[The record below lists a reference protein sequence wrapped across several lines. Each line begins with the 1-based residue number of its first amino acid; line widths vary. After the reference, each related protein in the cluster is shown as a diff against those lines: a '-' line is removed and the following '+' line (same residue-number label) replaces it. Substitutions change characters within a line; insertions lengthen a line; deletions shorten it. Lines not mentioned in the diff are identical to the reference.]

1 MPSLT
6 AVHQGEES
14 PEGSL
19 QPTLPRALEELTSE
33 LSGFMMS
40 LEIKGECGRL
50 KNMLV
55 LYQYFKR
62 LK

>member
-1 MPSLT
+1 MPSLI

-19 QPTLPRALEELTSE
+19 QSTLPRALEELPNE
-33 LSGFMMS
+33 LSGFLMS

-55 LYQYFKR
+55 LY
-62 LK
+62 